1 MRLNP
6 DELDAL
12 TEIVN
17 IGVGRA
23 AASLSEMA
31 SQKIILQVPRVEV
44 FDIDA
49 IPEGLEFFEEKDIA
63 SVKQDFTGKYSGRGT
78 LIFPKESALTLV
90 NLLLGRTDSSSIEF
104 DDECEGV
111 LTEVGNILLNAI
123 LGSMATTLLGPL
135 TYSIPVYEQASLTDI
150 FYQYARQK
158 DNSLQ
163 TQVVYAEASF
173 EISKQNIKGQFIIF
187 CKVPSIIKLLNEEKV
202 T

>member
-1 MRLNP
+1 MKLNP

-12 TEIVN
+12 TEIIN

-31 SQKIILQVPRVEV
+31 SQKIILQIPRVEV

-49 IPEGLEFFEEKDIA
+49 IPESLEFFEEKDIA

-78 LIFPKESALTLV
+78 LIFPKESAFALV
-90 NLLLGRTDSSSIEF
+90 NLLLGQTESSSTEF
-104 DDECEGV
+104 DDEYEGV

-123 LGSMATTLLGPL
+123 LGSIATAMLGPL
-135 TYSIPVYEQASLTDI
+135 TYNIPIYEQTSLTDI
-150 FYQYARQK
+150 FYQYAKQM

-173 EISKQNIKGQFIIF
+173 EISRQNIQGQFLIF
-187 CKVPSIIKLLNEEKV
+187 CKVPSISQLLHEAEV